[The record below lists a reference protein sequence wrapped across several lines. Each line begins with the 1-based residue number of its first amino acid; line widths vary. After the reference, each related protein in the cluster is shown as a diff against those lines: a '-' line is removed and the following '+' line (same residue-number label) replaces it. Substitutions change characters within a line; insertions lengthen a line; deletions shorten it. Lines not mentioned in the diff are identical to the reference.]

1 VPENPLDPVRVDPE
15 RYRVNSETHKCACF
29 TCISYGPKETG
40 VVHEHILNRVIVALT
55 GEDMKVATPE
65 GRSRCCGARRT
76 VSQWEAGRRIRNLLP
91 FEVVVVELK
100 R

>member
-1 VPENPLDPVRVDPE
+1 
-15 RYRVNSETHKCACF
+15 
-29 TCISYGPKETG
+29 

-76 VSQWEAGRRIRNLLP
+76 VS
-91 FEVVVVELK
+91 
-100 R
+100 